1 MLLMQK
7 RISDRITLVAIEH
20 GIDNIF
26 IIRLSEP
33 VDIELHRVLLYWLGT
48 TFHSN
53 LIRNILRPN

>member
-33 VDIELHRVLLYWLGT
+33 VDIELHRVLLY
-48 TFHSN
+48 H
-53 LIRNILRPN
+53 

>member
-20 GIDNIF
+20 GKDNIF

-33 VDIELHRVLLYWLGT
+33 VDIELHRVLLYW
-48 TFHSN
+48 
-53 LIRNILRPN
+53 